1 MRKQT
6 AQDVKVTK
14 QNIKMQDGK
23 ALAAFME
30 KCYQLYEQKMYQAA
44 YRILQ
49 DSGWAEDA
57 VQEAFLKLMKGQVYF
72 EDACSDDCKKY
83 IITVI
88 RHSAIDIYN
97 KKKREQEVLHFCGE
111 ALYRERD
118 ARQKQ
123 NFCEEDVDVKEL
135 ISSLRPRYLDV
146 VECLAVKNLSVRETA
161 EKLGISEA
169 NVRKRFERAKKK
181 LKQAK

>member
-6 AQDVKVTK
+6 AQDIKGVK
-14 QNIKMQDGK
+14 QNIKVQDKKILSG
-23 ALAAFME
+23 FIE

-57 VQEAFLKLMKGQVYF
+57 VQEAFLKLMKGRVYF

-97 KKKREQEVLHFCGE
+97 KKKREQEMFCFCEE
-111 ALYRERD
+111 ALYRER
-118 ARQKQ
+118 AAQH
-123 NFCEEDVDVKEL
+123 NPWGEDVDVRGL
-135 ISSLRPRYLDV
+135 IASLRPQYLDV
-146 VECLAVKNLSVRETA
+146 VDCLAVKNLSVKETA
-161 EKLGISEA
+161 ERLGISEA
-169 NVRKRFERAKKK
+169 NVRKRFERAKRK